1 MERYKCIYTHT
12 HTRVHTG
19 NTLGRGLTPLLTL
32 HPHSSASLEALC
44 QGILLGPAADGLEPP
59 STPQKLQ
66 NADKS
71 SWSSKNHSI
80 RLCHQPSLTAP
91 SSARFTPVYLHL
103 SWSSHWTK
111 WASLWSHYCHAAG
124 AHPCTDLCTQL
135 WDRPSVPTEG
145 SQRVAMGQLFHPSQV
160 TQGEWPKCCPDQ
172 QCPVPNQTFPQLNQ
186 AISKTP
192 QHD

>member
-12 HTRVHTG
+12 HTPVHTG

-32 HPHSSASLEALC
+32 HPHSVTLEALC

-91 SSARFTPVYLHL
+91 SSARFTPAYLHL

-124 AHPCTDLCTQL
+124 AQICVLGSGTDLLCPQKDPRGWQ
-135 WDRPSVPTEG
+135 WDNSSIPAR
-145 SQRVAMGQLFHPSQV
+145 
-160 TQGEWPKCCPDQ
+160 
-172 QCPVPNQTFPQLNQ
+172 
-186 AISKTP
+186 
-192 QHD
+192 